1 MVGVRAGSRS
11 VEGAVAL
18 DEQRI
23 AERAEERH
31 LAEAHVA
38 AVGFAPAVHG
48 RVEHEVHDRP
58 TPTCG
63 ETHRR

>member
-1 MVGVRAGSRS
+1 M
-11 VEGAVAL
+11 EGAAAL

-48 RVEHEVHDRP
+48 RVQHEVHDRTAP
-58 TPTCG
+58 ACG
-63 ETHRR
+63 ERNRIE